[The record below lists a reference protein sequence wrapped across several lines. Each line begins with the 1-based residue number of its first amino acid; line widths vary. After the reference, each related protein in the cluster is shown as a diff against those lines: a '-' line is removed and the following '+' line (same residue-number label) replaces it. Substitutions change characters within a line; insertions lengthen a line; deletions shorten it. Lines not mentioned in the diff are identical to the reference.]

1 MAMPP
6 QQPRAQGVRELERQE
21 PLLGRV
27 TKLLTQDLEQNFC
40 DHFKSVLLLRKTS
53 QQ

>member
-6 QQPRAQGVRELERQE
+6 QQPRAQGIRELERRE

-40 DHFKSVLLLRKTS
+40 DHFKSVLQLK
-53 QQ
+53 